1 MFIGPRGI
9 QHFPNCAIY
18 VTNGCGN
25 VNFCNVHILL
35 SSHSFNGKPIS
46 NTIKKLISRSMLL
59 KKGIAA
65 SVLWTKIV
73 CVRYGPHVYPSISMS
88 HLPTLWGCQKT
99 LVHVLYIFGK
109 VSCSFYT
116 QHFENLR
123 NEWHF
128 IFLHVHYLLLCRIVM
143 VIWIK
148 LRQDSPKDWRV
159 LTWLCESSKSINY

>member
-1 MFIGPRGI
+1 M
-9 QHFPNCAIY
+9 
-18 VTNGCGN
+18 
-25 VNFCNVHILL
+25 

-116 QHFENLR
+116 QHFEILR

-128 IFLHVHYLLLCRIVM
+128 FFGMYITYCYVELLWWYGLNCDKTLQKTEECLPDCVNRVNQLTINLLQYSSA
-143 VIWIK
+143 IK
-148 LRQDSPKDWRV
+148 WK
-159 LTWLCESSKSINY
+159 SSFI

>member
-1 MFIGPRGI
+1 MFIGPREI

-99 LVHVLYIFGK
+99 LVDVLYIFWQ
-109 VSCSFYT
+109 SIMF
-116 QHFENLR
+116 
-123 NEWHF
+123 
-128 IFLHVHYLLLCRIVM
+128 FLYSTLWKFKKRMTFFFWHVHYLLLCRIVM
-143 VIWIK
+143 MIWIK

-159 LTWLCESSKSINY
+159 LTWLCESSKSINF